1 MNPSPSSL
9 ASTLDAPISTD
20 APVSTAALPESTSTA
35 ATAALPASVSTAAPA
50 KGGRYARLPLL
61 AGRSFIPLGLFA
73 RLPLAMLTV
82 GALTLVTAVTGSY
95 AVGGAAAGAVGIG
108 SALGAPV
115 LGVLA
120 DRLGQRGVLLV
131 SAIANTVAIVALI
144 LAAYLI
150 PGVQDLAAAVP
161 VLAVAFVA
169 GASCPQVGPLA
180 RVRWMALTSR
190 TSGRGAGANSA
201 DLDTALSYEST
212 ADELTFV
219 LGPALV
225 GILASLLAPWLPL
238 ALAAVLTVVLVP
250 AFAVHPTHHAVVR
263 TAPVRTARVRTAR
276 RRPAGPAVASAAGLA
291 PATAGDRHADART
304 AAQRVRTLAA
314 VALPVLAM
322 VCMGTF
328 FGSTQTSLSSFS
340 ASFATSELAGLLYAA
355 MGLSSAAAALS
366 VAYWPR
372 RLTVNVRWIACAA
385 LMAGFASLLL
395 LPSTALPM
403 VLVLLVLGLPVG
415 PLMVTVF
422 AMGGLVAPAG
432 KLGTVMTALAS
443 GIVAGTALGSSIA
456 GQLAQNFGYSTAFL
470 VPVCAATA
478 LFLLGTAAAVVLR
491 QRGKKAAPVA

>member
-1 MNPSPSSL
+1 
-9 ASTLDAPISTD
+9 
-20 APVSTAALPESTSTA
+20 
-35 ATAALPASVSTAAPA
+35 
-50 KGGRYARLPLL
+50 
-61 AGRSFIPLGLFA
+61 
-73 RLPLAMLTV
+73 MLTV

-120 DRLGQRGVLLV
+120 DRLGQRGVLVV

-144 LAAYLI
+144 LSAYLI
-150 PGVQDLAAAVP
+150 PGAQDLAAAVP
-161 VLAVAFVA
+161 VLAAGFVA

-238 ALAAVLTVVLVP
+238 ALAAALTVVLVP

-263 TAPVRTARVRTAR
+263 TAR
-276 RRPAGPAVASAAGLA
+276 RRPAGTAARQPAGVA
-291 PATAGDRHADART
+291 PAAAGDRHPEART
-304 AAQRVRTLAA
+304 VAQRARTFAA

-328 FGSTQTSLSSFS
+328 FGSTQASLSSFS

-385 LMAGFASLLL
+385 LMAGLASLLL
-395 LPSTALPM
+395 LPTTALPM
-403 VLVLLVLGLPVG
+403 VLVLFVLGLPVG

-422 AMGGLVAPAG
+422 AIGGLVAPAG

-491 QRGKKAAPVA
+491 QRGRKTAPAA

>member
-1 MNPSPSSL
+1 MNLSPSSL
-9 ASTLDAPISTD
+9 ASSLDAT
-20 APVSTAALPESTSTA
+20 TSPDA
-35 ATAALPASVSTAAPA
+35 ATPARTRPAPAPAETPAAPPA
-50 KGGRYARLPLL
+50 RVPGKGGRLARLPLL
-61 AGRSFIPLGLFA
+61 AGRGFIPLGLVA

-82 GALTLVTAVTGSY
+82 GALTLVTAVSGSY

-115 LGVLA
+115 LGVVA

-131 SAIANTVAIVALI
+131 SATANAVAIVALI
-144 LAAYLI
+144 LAAHLI
-150 PGVQDLAAAVP
+150 PGVQDVAAAVP
-161 VLAVAFVA
+161 VLAAAFVA

-190 TSGRGAGANSA
+190 TSGAGRGAGADSA

-225 GILASLLAPWLPL
+225 GAIASLLAPWLPL
-238 ALAAVLTVVLVP
+238 ALAAALTIIFVP
-250 AFAVHPTHHAVVR
+250 AFAVHPTHRAVPR
-263 TAPVRTARVRTAR
+263 TLPSQETGPAATMA
-276 RRPAGPAVASAAGLA
+276 AGPAAN
-291 PATAGDRHADART
+291 RHRGART
-304 AAQRVRTLAA
+304 AAQRARTLAA

-340 ASFATSELAGLLYAA
+340 ASFATSELAGLLYAV

-372 RLTVNVRWIACAA
+372 RFAVNARWMACAA
-385 LMAGFASLLL
+385 LMAGFAALLL
-395 LPSTALPM
+395 WPSTALPM
-403 VLVLLVLGLPVG
+403 ILVLLVLGLPVG
-415 PLMVTVF
+415 PLMVTIF
-422 AMGGLVAPAG
+422 AIGGLVAPAG
-432 KLGTVMTALAS
+432 RLGTVMTALAS
-443 GIVAGTALGSSIA
+443 GIVAGTALGASIA

-478 LFLLGTAAAVVLR
+478 LFLLGTAAALVLR
-491 QRGKKAAPVA
+491 QRAGT

>member
-1 MNPSPSSL
+1 MNPSPSPV
-9 ASTLDAPISTD
+9 ASPLDVPLSTG
-20 APVSTAALPESTSTA
+20 T
-35 ATAALPASVSTAAPA
+35 LPASA
-50 KGGRYARLPLL
+50 KGGRFARLPLL

-115 LGVLA
+115 LGMLA
-120 DRLGQRGVLLV
+120 DRFGQRGVLLV

-144 LAAYLI
+144 LAAYVI
-150 PGVQDLAAAVP
+150 SGVQDLAVAAP
-161 VLAVAFVA
+161 VLAAAFVA

-190 TSGRGAGANSA
+190 TAGAGPAAHPA

-238 ALAAVLTVVLVP
+238 ALAAALTLVLVP
-250 AFAVHPTHHAVVR
+250 AFAVHPTQHAVVR
-263 TAPVRTARVRTAR
+263 APRRTAPASAGGSAGGSAA
-276 RRPAGPAVASAAGLA
+276 RPAGERHPDPA
-291 PATAGDRHADART
+291 ATSR
-304 AAQRVRTLAA
+304 RVRTLAA

-340 ASFATSELAGLLYAA
+340 ASFATSELAGLLYAV

-372 RLTVNVRWIACAA
+372 RLTVNARWIACAA
-385 LMAGFASLLL
+385 LMAGLAPLLL

-422 AMGGLVAPAG
+422 ALGGVVAPAG

-478 LFLLGTAAAVVLR
+478 LFLLGAAAAVVLR
-491 QRGKKAAPVA
+491 QRGKTPPPPTA

>member
-1 MNPSPSSL
+1 MIPSS
-9 ASTLDAPISTD
+9 SSQAP
-20 APVSTAALPESTSTA
+20 AP
-35 ATAALPASVSTAAPA
+35 AAPA
-50 KGGRYARLPLL
+50 SHPPGSPDAFRDAAEPNAAPGQSPSARTGGRFARLPLL
-61 AGRSFIPLGLFA
+61 AGRGFIPLGLFA
-73 RLPLAMLTV
+73 RLPLAMLTI

-115 LGVLA
+115 LGALA
-120 DRLGQRGVLLV
+120 DRLGQRPVLLFAALSHALAV
-131 SAIANTVAIVALI
+131 VALI

-150 PGVQDLAAAVP
+150 PGGQDLAGAVP
-161 VLAVAFVA
+161 VLVAALVA

-190 TSGRGAGANSA
+190 GGREADTA
-201 DLDTALSYEST
+201 DLDTALSYEGT

-225 GILASLLAPWLPL
+225 GILASAIAPWLPL
-238 ALAAVLTVVLVP
+238 ALAAALTITLVP
-250 AFAVHPTHHAVVR
+250 AFAVHPTHRAVVR
-263 TAPVRTARVRTAR
+263 APARAAGPARTTGRLDAATAGGRVRTA
-276 RRPAGPAVASAAGLA
+276 
-291 PATAGDRHADART
+291 
-304 AAQRVRTLAA
+304 AA

-322 VCMGTF
+322 GCMGTF
-328 FGSTQTSLSSFS
+328 FGATQTSLSSFS
-340 ASFATSELAGLLYAA
+340 AGFATSELAGLLYAA

-372 RLTVNVRWIACAA
+372 RFTVMARWMSCAA
-385 LMAGFASLLL
+385 LMAGLAVLLL

-422 AMGGLVAPAG
+422 AIGALVAPAG

-443 GIVAGTALGSSIA
+443 GIVAGTALGSSVA
-456 GQLAQNFGYSTAFL
+456 GQLAQNHGYSAAFV
-470 VPVCAATA
+470 VPVCAAAA
-478 LFLLGTAAAVVLR
+478 LFLLAAAAAAVGLQNGR
-491 QRGKKAAPVA
+491 TQAPAAAQTPS